1 MRIGIAI
8 GSPHGLKYPYQ
19 HRINLF
25 GACEAVHAYR
35 RVPKRVKGIGL
46 QHAKTVQVKQSQA
59 NGQAI

>member
-25 GACEAVHAYR
+25 GACEAVHAYG
-35 RVPKRVKGIGL
+35 RVPKLVKGIGL
-46 QHAKTVQVKQSQA
+46 QHAKTV
-59 NGQAI
+59 